1 MRKSLTLPARIPTSP
16 PRGNP
21 LERPTRN
28 RRKPPEARRN
38 VSALKRISRRF
49 FPAFLGLLLADPLSA
64 RSVVVASYNVEN
76 YLRMERRVDGKTVP
90 DAPKPEGEIAAAIE
104 VIKEINP
111 DILGI
116 VEMGDEADL
125 EDFRARLKAAGLE
138 YPDKEWVKG
147 ADPAR
152 HLALLSRFPIVAR
165 NSADEV
171 SFELNGASLRV
182 GRGILDVTVK
192 LADNFL
198 LHLVGAHLKSRREV
212 PDLDQVAM
220 RAKEAW
226 YLREHLDKILRANP
240 EEKLLLFGDMNDTK
254 NEYPIKELL
263 GSTRDPLRM
272 KDLFLTDYYGYR
284 WTHYWSS
291 ADIYSR
297 IDYLMVSQGLWPDI
311 NRDKTGISSSRVWYK
326 ASDHRAIF
334 TAIQVPEK

>member
-1 MRKSLTLPARIPTSP
+1 M
-16 PRGNP
+16 
-21 LERPTRN
+21 
-28 RRKPPEARRN
+28 
-38 VSALKRISRRF
+38 
-49 FPAFLGLLLADPLSA
+49 LGVLLAGNIRA
-64 RSVVVASYNVEN
+64 GNVVVASYNVEN
-76 YLRMERRVDGKTVP
+76 YLKMERKVDGKTVP
-90 DAPKPEGEIAAAIE
+90 DAPKPEQEIAA
-104 VIKEINP
+104 VIDVVKEINP

-116 VEMGDEADL
+116 VEMGDAKTLDE
-125 EDFRARLKAAGLE
+125 FRARLKAAGLD
-138 YPDKEWVKG
+138 YPHKEWVKG
-147 ADPAR
+147 TDAAR
-152 HLALLSRFPIVAR
+152 HVALLSRFPIVAR
-165 NSADEV
+165 NSRDEV
-171 SFELNGASLRV
+171 PFELNGKQMRV

-192 LADNFL
+192 LADNFS

-226 YLREHLDKILRANP
+226 YLREHLDKILQANP

-297 IDYLMVSQGLWPDI
+297 IDYLMVSQALWPDI
-311 NRDKTGISSSRVWYK
+311 NMDKSGISSSRIWYK

-334 TAIQVPEK
+334 TTIKVPEK

>member
-1 MRKSLTLPARIPTSP
+1 M
-16 PRGNP
+16 
-21 LERPTRN
+21 
-28 RRKPPEARRN
+28 
-38 VSALKRISRRF
+38 KRIFSRLL
-49 FPAFLGLLLADPLSA
+49 PPLLGLLLAGNLRA
-64 RSVVVASYNVEN
+64 GNVVVVSYNVEN
-76 YLRMERRVDGKTVP
+76 YLKMERKVDGKTVP
-90 DAPKPEGEIAAAIE
+90 DAPKPEQEIAA
-104 VIKEINP
+104 VIDVVKEINP

-116 VEMGDEADL
+116 VEMGDEKTLD
-125 EDFRARLKAAGLE
+125 EFRARLKAAGLD
-138 YPDKEWVKG
+138 YPHKEWVRG
-147 ADPAR
+147 TDAAR
-152 HLALLSRFPIVAR
+152 HVALLSRFPIVAR
-165 NSADEV
+165 NSRDEV
-171 SFELNGASLRV
+171 PFELNGKQMRV

-311 NRDKTGISSSRVWYK
+311 NMDKSGISSSRIWYK

-334 TAIQVPEK
+334 TTIKVPEK

>member
-1 MRKSLTLPARIPTSP
+1 
-16 PRGNP
+16 
-21 LERPTRN
+21 
-28 RRKPPEARRN
+28 
-38 VSALKRISRRF
+38 
-49 FPAFLGLLLADPLSA
+49 
-64 RSVVVASYNVEN
+64 
-76 YLRMERRVDGKTVP
+76 MERKVDGKTVP
-90 DAPKPEGEIAAAIE
+90 DAPKPEQEIAA
-104 VIKEINP
+104 VIDVVKEINP

-116 VEMGDEADL
+116 VEMGDEKTLD
-125 EDFRARLKAAGLE
+125 EFRARLKAAGLD
-138 YPDKEWVKG
+138 YPHKEWVRG
-147 ADPAR
+147 TDAAR
-152 HLALLSRFPIVAR
+152 HVALLSRFPIVAR
-165 NSADEV
+165 NSRDEV
-171 SFELNGASLRV
+171 PFELNGKQMRV

-226 YLREHLDKILRANP
+226 YLREHLDKILRENP

-311 NRDKTGISSSRVWYK
+311 NMDKSGISSSRIWYK

-334 TAIQVPEK
+334 TTIKVPEK

>member
-1 MRKSLTLPARIPTSP
+1 M
-16 PRGNP
+16 
-21 LERPTRN
+21 
-28 RRKPPEARRN
+28 
-38 VSALKRISRRF
+38 KRIFSRLL
-49 FPAFLGLLLADPLSA
+49 PPLLGLLLAGNLRA
-64 RSVVVASYNVEN
+64 GNVVVASYNVEN
-76 YLRMERRVDGKTVP
+76 YLKMERKVDGKTVP
-90 DAPKPEGEIAAAIE
+90 DAPKPEQEIAA
-104 VIKEINP
+104 VIDVVKEINP

-116 VEMGDEADL
+116 VEMGDEKTLD
-125 EDFRARLKAAGLE
+125 EFRARLKAAGLD
-138 YPDKEWVKG
+138 YPHKEWVRG
-147 ADPAR
+147 TDAAR
-152 HLALLSRFPIVAR
+152 HVALLSRFPIVAR
-165 NSADEV
+165 NSRDEV
-171 SFELNGASLRV
+171 PFELNGKQMRV

-192 LADNFL
+192 LADNFSL
-198 LHLVGAHLKSRREV
+198 RLVGAHLKSRREV

-226 YLREHLDKILRANP
+226 YLREHLAKILQANP

-297 IDYLMVSQGLWPDI
+297 IDYLMVSQWLWPDI
-311 NRDKTGISSSRVWYK
+311 NMDKSGISSSRIWYK

-334 TAIQVPEK
+334 TTIKVPEK

>member
-1 MRKSLTLPARIPTSP
+1 M
-16 PRGNP
+16 
-21 LERPTRN
+21 
-28 RRKPPEARRN
+28 
-38 VSALKRISRRF
+38 KRIFSRLL
-49 FPAFLGLLLADPLSA
+49 PPLLGLLLAGNLRA
-64 RSVVVASYNVEN
+64 GNVVVASYNVEN
-76 YLRMERRVDGKTVP
+76 YLKMERRVDGKTVP
-90 DAPKPEGEIAAAIE
+90 DAPKPEQEIAAVID

-116 VEMGDEADL
+116 VEMGDEKTLD
-125 EDFRARLKAAGLE
+125 EFRARLKAAGLD
-138 YPDKEWVKG
+138 YPHKEWVRG
-147 ADPAR
+147 TDAAR
-152 HLALLSRFPIVAR
+152 HVALLSRFPIVAR
-165 NSADEV
+165 NSRDEV
-171 SFELNGASLRV
+171 PFELNGKQMRV

-311 NRDKTGISSSRVWYK
+311 NMDKSGISSSRIWYK

-334 TAIQVPEK
+334 TTIKVPEK

>member
-1 MRKSLTLPARIPTSP
+1 M
-16 PRGNP
+16 
-21 LERPTRN
+21 
-28 RRKPPEARRN
+28 
-38 VSALKRISRRF
+38 KRIFSRLL
-49 FPAFLGLLLADPLSA
+49 PPLLGLLLAGNLRA
-64 RSVVVASYNVEN
+64 GNVVVASYNVEN
-76 YLRMERRVDGKTVP
+76 YLKMERKVDGKTVP
-90 DAPKPEGEIAAAIE
+90 DAPKPEQEIAA
-104 VIKEINP
+104 VIDVVKEINP

-116 VEMGDEADL
+116 VEMGDEKTLD
-125 EDFRARLKAAGLE
+125 EFRARLKAAGLD
-138 YPDKEWVKG
+138 YPHKEWVRG
-147 ADPAR
+147 TDAAR
-152 HLALLSRFPIVAR
+152 HVALLSRFPIVAR
-165 NSADEV
+165 NSRDEV
-171 SFELNGASLRV
+171 PFELNGKQMRV

-226 YLREHLDKILRANP
+226 YLREHLDKILRENP

-311 NRDKTGISSSRVWYK
+311 NMDKSGISSSRIWYK

-334 TAIQVPEK
+334 TTIKVPEK

>member
-1 MRKSLTLPARIPTSP
+1 M
-16 PRGNP
+16 
-21 LERPTRN
+21 
-28 RRKPPEARRN
+28 
-38 VSALKRISRRF
+38 KRIFSRLL
-49 FPAFLGLLLADPLSA
+49 PPLLGLLLAGNLRA
-64 RSVVVASYNVEN
+64 GNVVVVSYNVEN
-76 YLRMERRVDGKTVP
+76 YLKMERKVDGKTVP
-90 DAPKPEGEIAAAIE
+90 DAPKPEQEIAA
-104 VIKEINP
+104 VIDVVKEINP

-116 VEMGDEADL
+116 VEMGDEKTLD
-125 EDFRARLKAAGLE
+125 EFRARLKAAGLD
-138 YPDKEWVKG
+138 YPHKEWVRG
-147 ADPAR
+147 TDAAR
-152 HLALLSRFPIVAR
+152 HVALLSRFPIVAR
-165 NSADEV
+165 NSRDEV
-171 SFELNGASLRV
+171 PFELNGKQMRV

-226 YLREHLDKILRANP
+226 YLREHLDKILRENP

-311 NRDKTGISSSRVWYK
+311 NMDKSGISSSRIWYK

-334 TAIQVPEK
+334 TTIKVPEK

>member
-1 MRKSLTLPARIPTSP
+1 MLP
-16 PRGNP
+16 P
-21 LERPTRN
+21 L
-28 RRKPPEARRN
+28 
-38 VSALKRISRRF
+38 
-49 FPAFLGLLLADPLSA
+49 LGLLLAGNLRA
-64 RSVVVASYNVEN
+64 GNVVVASYNVEN
-76 YLRMERRVDGKTVP
+76 YLKMERKVDGKTVP
-90 DAPKPEGEIAAAIE
+90 DAPKPEQEIAA
-104 VIKEINP
+104 VIDVVKEINP

-116 VEMGDEADL
+116 VEMGDEKTLD
-125 EDFRARLKAAGLE
+125 EFRARLKAAGLD
-138 YPDKEWVKG
+138 YPHKEWVRG
-147 ADPAR
+147 TDAAR
-152 HLALLSRFPIVAR
+152 HVALLSRFPIVAR
-165 NSADEV
+165 NSRDEV
-171 SFELNGASLRV
+171 PFELNGKQMRV

-311 NRDKTGISSSRVWYK
+311 NMDKSGISSSRIWYK

-334 TAIQVPEK
+334 TTIKVPEK

>member
-1 MRKSLTLPARIPTSP
+1 M
-16 PRGNP
+16 
-21 LERPTRN
+21 
-28 RRKPPEARRN
+28 
-38 VSALKRISRRF
+38 KRIFSRLL
-49 FPAFLGLLLADPLSA
+49 PPLLGLLLAGNLRA
-64 RSVVVASYNVEN
+64 GNVVVASYNVEN
-76 YLRMERRVDGKTVP
+76 YLKMERKVDGKTVP
-90 DAPKPEGEIAAAIE
+90 DAPKPEQEIAA
-104 VIKEINP
+104 VIDVVKEINP

-116 VEMGDEADL
+116 VEMGDEKTLD
-125 EDFRARLKAAGLE
+125 EFRARLKAAGLD
-138 YPDKEWVKG
+138 YPHKEWVRG
-147 ADPAR
+147 TDAAR
-152 HLALLSRFPIVAR
+152 HVALLSRFPIVAR
-165 NSADEV
+165 NSRDEV
-171 SFELNGASLRV
+171 PFELNGKQMRV

-192 LADNFL
+192 LADNFS

-226 YLREHLDKILRANP
+226 YLREHLDKILQANP

-297 IDYLMVSQGLWPDI
+297 IDYLMVSQALWPDI
-311 NRDKTGISSSRVWYK
+311 NMDKSGISSSRIWYK

-334 TAIQVPEK
+334 TTIKVPEK

>member
-1 MRKSLTLPARIPTSP
+1 M
-16 PRGNP
+16 
-21 LERPTRN
+21 
-28 RRKPPEARRN
+28 
-38 VSALKRISRRF
+38 KRIFSRLL
-49 FPAFLGLLLADPLSA
+49 PPLLGLLLAGNLRA
-64 RSVVVASYNVEN
+64 GNVVVASYNVEN
-76 YLRMERRVDGKTVP
+76 YLKMERKVDGKTVP
-90 DAPKPEGEIAAAIE
+90 DAPKPEQEIAA
-104 VIKEINP
+104 VIDVVKEINP

-116 VEMGDEADL
+116 VEMGDAKTLDE
-125 EDFRARLKAAGLE
+125 FRARLKAAGLD
-138 YPDKEWVKG
+138 YPHKEWVKG
-147 ADPAR
+147 TDAAR
-152 HLALLSRFPIVAR
+152 HVALLSRVPIVAR
-165 NSADEV
+165 NSRDEV
-171 SFELNGASLRV
+171 PFELNGKQMRV

-192 LADNFL
+192 LADNFS

-226 YLREHLDKILRANP
+226 YLREHLDKILQANP

-297 IDYLMVSQGLWPDI
+297 IDYLMVSQALWPDI
-311 NRDKTGISSSRVWYK
+311 NMDKSGISSSRIWYK

-334 TAIQVPEK
+334 TTIKVPEK

>member
-1 MRKSLTLPARIPTSP
+1 M
-16 PRGNP
+16 
-21 LERPTRN
+21 
-28 RRKPPEARRN
+28 
-38 VSALKRISRRF
+38 KRIFSRLL
-49 FPAFLGLLLADPLSA
+49 PPLLGLLLAGNLRA
-64 RSVVVASYNVEN
+64 GNVVVASYNVEN
-76 YLRMERRVDGKTVP
+76 YLKMERKVDGKTVP
-90 DAPKPEGEIAAAIE
+90 DAPKPEQEIAA
-104 VIKEINP
+104 VIDVVKEINP

-116 VEMGDEADL
+116 VEMGDEKTLD
-125 EDFRARLKAAGLE
+125 EFRARLKAAGLD
-138 YPDKEWVKG
+138 YPHKEWVRG
-147 ADPAR
+147 TDAAR
-152 HLALLSRFPIVAR
+152 HVALLSRFPIVAR
-165 NSADEV
+165 NSRDEV
-171 SFELNGASLRV
+171 PFELNGKQMRV

-226 YLREHLDKILRANP
+226 YLREHLDKILQVNP

-311 NRDKTGISSSRVWYK
+311 NMDKSGISSSRIWYK

-334 TAIQVPEK
+334 TTIKVPEK

>member
-1 MRKSLTLPARIPTSP
+1 MLP
-16 PRGNP
+16 P
-21 LERPTRN
+21 L
-28 RRKPPEARRN
+28 
-38 VSALKRISRRF
+38 
-49 FPAFLGLLLADPLSA
+49 LGLLLAGNLRA
-64 RSVVVASYNVEN
+64 GNVVVASYNVEN
-76 YLRMERRVDGKTVP
+76 YLKMERKVDGKTVP
-90 DAPKPEGEIAAAIE
+90 DAPKPEQEIAA
-104 VIKEINP
+104 VIDVVKEINP

-116 VEMGDEADL
+116 VEMGDEKTLD
-125 EDFRARLKAAGLE
+125 EFRARLKAAGLD
-138 YPDKEWVKG
+138 YPHKEWVRG
-147 ADPAR
+147 TDAAR
-152 HLALLSRFPIVAR
+152 HVALLSRFPIVAR
-165 NSADEV
+165 NSRDEV
-171 SFELNGASLRV
+171 PFELNGKQMRV

-226 YLREHLDKILRANP
+226 YLREHLDKILRENP

-311 NRDKTGISSSRVWYK
+311 NMDKSGISSSRIWYK

-334 TAIQVPEK
+334 TTIKVPEK

>member
-1 MRKSLTLPARIPTSP
+1 M
-16 PRGNP
+16 
-21 LERPTRN
+21 
-28 RRKPPEARRN
+28 
-38 VSALKRISRRF
+38 KRIFSRLL
-49 FPAFLGLLLADPLSA
+49 PPLLGLLLAGNLRA
-64 RSVVVASYNVEN
+64 GNVVVASYNVEN
-76 YLRMERRVDGKTVP
+76 YLKMERKVDGKTVP
-90 DAPKPEGEIAAAIE
+90 DAPKPEQEIAA
-104 VIKEINP
+104 VIDVVKEINP

-116 VEMGDEADL
+116 VEMGDEKTLD
-125 EDFRARLKAAGLE
+125 EFRARLKAAGLD
-138 YPDKEWVKG
+138 YPHKEWVRG
-147 ADPAR
+147 TDAAR
-152 HLALLSRFPIVAR
+152 HVALLSRFPIVAR
-165 NSADEV
+165 NSRDEV
-171 SFELNGASLRV
+171 PFELNGKQMRV

-311 NRDKTGISSSRVWYK
+311 NMDKSGISSSRIWYK

-334 TAIQVPEK
+334 TTIKVPEK

>member
-1 MRKSLTLPARIPTSP
+1 M
-16 PRGNP
+16 
-21 LERPTRN
+21 
-28 RRKPPEARRN
+28 
-38 VSALKRISRRF
+38 KRIFSRLL
-49 FPAFLGLLLADPLSA
+49 PPLLGLLLAGNLRA
-64 RSVVVASYNVEN
+64 GNVVVASYNVEN
-76 YLRMERRVDGKTVP
+76 YLKMERKVDGKTVP
-90 DAPKPEGEIAAAIE
+90 DAPKPEQEIAA
-104 VIKEINP
+104 VIDVVKEINP

-116 VEMGDEADL
+116 VEMGDEKTLD
-125 EDFRARLKAAGLE
+125 EFRARLKAAGLD
-138 YPDKEWVKG
+138 YPHKEWVRG
-147 ADPAR
+147 TDAAR
-152 HLALLSRFPIVAR
+152 HVALLSRFPIVAR
-165 NSADEV
+165 NSRDEV
-171 SFELNGASLRV
+171 PFELNGKQMRV

-192 LADNFL
+192 LADNFS

-226 YLREHLDKILRANP
+226 YLREHLDKILQANP

-311 NRDKTGISSSRVWYK
+311 NMDKSGISSSRIWYK

-334 TAIQVPEK
+334 TTIKVPEK

>member
-1 MRKSLTLPARIPTSP
+1 M
-16 PRGNP
+16 
-21 LERPTRN
+21 
-28 RRKPPEARRN
+28 
-38 VSALKRISRRF
+38 KRIFSRLL
-49 FPAFLGLLLADPLSA
+49 PPLLGLLLAGNLRA
-64 RSVVVASYNVEN
+64 GNVVVASYNVEN
-76 YLRMERRVDGKTVP
+76 YLKMERKVDGKTVP
-90 DAPKPEGEIAAAIE
+90 DAPKPEQEIAA
-104 VIKEINP
+104 VIDVVKEINP

-116 VEMGDEADL
+116 VEMGDEKTLD
-125 EDFRARLKAAGLE
+125 EFRARLKAAGLD
-138 YPDKEWVKG
+138 YPHKEWVRG
-147 ADPAR
+147 TDAAR
-152 HLALLSRFPIVAR
+152 HVALLSRFPIVAR
-165 NSADEV
+165 NSRDEV
-171 SFELNGASLRV
+171 PFELNGKQMRV

-272 KDLFLTDYYGYR
+272 KDLFLTDHYGYR

-311 NRDKTGISSSRVWYK
+311 NMDKSGISSSRIWYK

-334 TAIQVPEK
+334 TTIKVPEK

>member
-1 MRKSLTLPARIPTSP
+1 M
-16 PRGNP
+16 
-21 LERPTRN
+21 
-28 RRKPPEARRN
+28 
-38 VSALKRISRRF
+38 KRIFSRLL
-49 FPAFLGLLLADPLSA
+49 PPLLGLLLAGNLRA
-64 RSVVVASYNVEN
+64 GNVVVASYNVEN
-76 YLRMERRVDGKTVP
+76 YLKMERKVDGKTVP
-90 DAPKPEGEIAAAIE
+90 DAPKPEQEIAA
-104 VIKEINP
+104 VIDVVKEINP

-116 VEMGDEADL
+116 VEMGDEKTLD
-125 EDFRARLKAAGLE
+125 EFRARLKAAGLD
-138 YPDKEWVKG
+138 YPHKEWVRG
-147 ADPAR
+147 TDAAR
-152 HLALLSRFPIVAR
+152 HVALLSRFPIVAR
-165 NSADEV
+165 NSRDEV
-171 SFELNGASLRV
+171 PFELNGKQMRV

-226 YLREHLDKILRANP
+226 YLREHLDKILQANP

-272 KDLFLTDYYGYR
+272 KDLFLTDHYGYR

-311 NRDKTGISSSRVWYK
+311 NMDKSGISSSRIWYK

-334 TAIQVPEK
+334 TTIKVPEK

>member
-1 MRKSLTLPARIPTSP
+1 M
-16 PRGNP
+16 
-21 LERPTRN
+21 
-28 RRKPPEARRN
+28 
-38 VSALKRISRRF
+38 KRIFSRLL
-49 FPAFLGLLLADPLSA
+49 PPLLGLLLAGNLRA
-64 RSVVVASYNVEN
+64 GNVVVASYNVEN
-76 YLRMERRVDGKTVP
+76 YLKMERKVDGKTVP
-90 DAPKPEGEIAAAIE
+90 DAPKPEQEIAA
-104 VIKEINP
+104 VIDVVKEINP

-116 VEMGDEADL
+116 VGDEKTLD
-125 EDFRARLKAAGLE
+125 EFRARLKAAGLD
-138 YPDKEWVKG
+138 YPHKEWVRG
-147 ADPAR
+147 TDAAR
-152 HLALLSRFPIVAR
+152 HVALLSRFPIVAR
-165 NSADEV
+165 NSRDEV
-171 SFELNGASLRV
+171 PFELNGKQMRV

-311 NRDKTGISSSRVWYK
+311 NMDKSGISSSRIWYK

-334 TAIQVPEK
+334 TTIKVPEK

>member
-1 MRKSLTLPARIPTSP
+1 
-16 PRGNP
+16 
-21 LERPTRN
+21 
-28 RRKPPEARRN
+28 
-38 VSALKRISRRF
+38 LKRIFSRLL
-49 FPAFLGLLLADPLSA
+49 PPLLGLLLAGNLRA
-64 RSVVVASYNVEN
+64 GNVVVASYNVEN
-76 YLRMERRVDGKTVP
+76 YLKMERKVDGKTVP
-90 DAPKPEGEIAAAIE
+90 DAPKPEQEIAA
-104 VIKEINP
+104 VIDVVKEINP

-116 VEMGDEADL
+116 VEMGDEKTLD
-125 EDFRARLKAAGLE
+125 EFRARLKAAGLD
-138 YPDKEWVKG
+138 YPHKEWVRG
-147 ADPAR
+147 TDAAR
-152 HLALLSRFPIVAR
+152 HVALLSRFPIVAR
-165 NSADEV
+165 NSRDEV
-171 SFELNGASLRV
+171 PFELNGKQMRV

-192 LADNFL
+192 LADNFS

-226 YLREHLDKILRANP
+226 YLREHLDKILQANP

-297 IDYLMVSQGLWPDI
+297 IDYLMVSQALWPDI
-311 NRDKTGISSSRVWYK
+311 NMDKSGISSSRIWYK

-334 TAIQVPEK
+334 TTIKVPEK